1 MLPGPSSR
9 AFFPASALSI
19 LEPTQAPWIRPGVV
33 VHEPAAPVDELLAA
47 FAGEIAA
54 RGFLVAGFVER
65 SRDDCTEVVDLAKGV
80 ITATAMEAAARSL
93 RGAMRDD
100 ADLVVISRFAALA
113 QAAHDVDAAVADGMS
128 AGMPVLTA
136 IAGQHVRSWLD
147 FAGPGGAM
155 LSPDLEALWRWW
167 GPERLYRDLALGV
180 ADDSVRRIVG
190 GPRWLMV
197 EGPAGAGL
205 AYLPAGG
212 KDGGN
217 RLPVFRQMSLRQ
229 LAGLSRS
236 WDPLEMA
243 VGIAAINAHYNRF
256 DLEAA
261 QGNGAPAFGNETGRV
276 VGIGDF
282 PGLTEVLSNP
292 QIIETSPRPGEYPTI
307 AMDTLLPGCGAALVS
322 SSALINR
329 TLPRIL
335 RLAQG
340 ARIGLIGAATP
351 LTPRLYSY
359 GVDVLGGM
367 VVHDPDG
374 LAAAVEA
381 GAQPR
386 DFGRFGH
393 YVHLRCEIGRTRP
406 GRRPS

>member
-256 DLEAA
+256 DSDGRA
-261 QGNGAPAFGNETGRV
+261 GNGVKSFRNLPGQVVVVGAFPGVDGILPRRV
-276 VGIGDF
+276 V
-282 PGLTEVLSNP
+282 
-292 QIIETSPRPGEYPTI
+292 IEADPKPGEFPI
-307 AMDTLLPGCGAALVS
+307 VAMDTLLPGCAAAVVNSTALV
-322 SSALINR
+322 NR
-329 TLPRIL
+329 SLPRII
-335 RLAQG
+335 RLAHNRPL
-340 ARIGLIGAATP
+340 ALIGPSTP
-351 LTPRLYSY
+351 LTPRLHDY
-359 GVDVLGGM
+359 GITVLGGL
-367 VVHDPDG
+367 VVDDAAG
-374 LAAAVEA
+374 LAAAIRA
-381 GAQPR
+381 GALPR
-386 DFGRFGH
+386 EFGRFGRFLH
-393 YVHLRCEIGRTRP
+393 RSSAPPLPQPEDIA
-406 GRRPS
+406 